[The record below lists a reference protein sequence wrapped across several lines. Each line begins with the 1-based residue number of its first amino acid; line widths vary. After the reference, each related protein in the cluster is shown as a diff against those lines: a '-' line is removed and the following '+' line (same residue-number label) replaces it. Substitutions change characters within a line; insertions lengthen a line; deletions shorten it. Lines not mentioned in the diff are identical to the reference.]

1 MLICSAAKY
10 LDICAQT
17 KNTLMVI
24 NTEWTWKMQGT
35 LTERDGIVHFT
46 PPPPLYGSPFNKTM
60 FTIQSS
66 YNGLLV
72 WGGQQ

>member
-46 PPPPLYGSPFNKTM
+46 PRPL
-60 FTIQSS
+60 FTVARLTKQCLQFKVAIMDF
-66 YNGLLV
+66 
-72 WGGQQ
+72 